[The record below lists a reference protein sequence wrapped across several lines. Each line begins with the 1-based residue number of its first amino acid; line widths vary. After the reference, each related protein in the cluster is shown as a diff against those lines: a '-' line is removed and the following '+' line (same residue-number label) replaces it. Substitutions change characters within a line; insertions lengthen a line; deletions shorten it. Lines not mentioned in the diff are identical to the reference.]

1 MNLAKLTD
9 LLDVAVVK
17 NLAVAG
23 TAMSSP
29 LWLERATGALDGAS
43 QFAAALLPI
52 LGCLLAV
59 FQGIKLWRDWKKP
72 PKS

>member
-1 MNLAKLTD
+1 MTFTKLTEM
-9 LLDVAVVK
+9 LDMAAIK

-52 LGCLLAV
+52 LGCLLAI
-59 FQGIKLWRDWKKP
+59 FQGVKLWKDWNKP
-72 PKS
+72 KQ